1 MTLTVTT
8 EGIVLMLLALLGLA
22 IGIYLL
28 VVLKNANQLITE
40 VNKTLTGNQ
49 QKIENLLLHLE
60 ELSGNAAL
68 LSEELK
74 KQLESNKVIVSSI
87 FQTGADSMLLL
98 SDATSRIRTL
108 VANFNQIISLVNH
121 FIKKKK

>member
-1 MTLTVTT
+1 MTLTVTI

-40 VNKTLTGNQ
+40 VNKTLTVNQ

-60 ELSGNAAL
+60 ELSENAAL
-68 LSEELK
+68 LSEGLK
-74 KQLESNKVIVSSI
+74 KQIENNKVLVSSI
-87 FQTGADSMLLL
+87 FQTGVDSMLLL
-98 SDATSRIRTL
+98 SDTTSRIKTL
-108 VANFNQIISLVNH
+108 VSNFNQIIDLVNR
-121 FIKKKK
+121 FIKKKR

>member
-108 VANFNQIISLVNH
+108 VANFNQIISLVNR

>member
-60 ELSGNAAL
+60 LLTGNAAL
-68 LSEELK
+68 LSEEMK
-74 KQLESNKVIVSSI
+74 KQLESNKVIVSSS

-108 VANFNQIISLVNH
+108 IANFNQIINMVNR

>member
-60 ELSGNAAL
+60 LLTGNAAL
-68 LSEELK
+68 LSEEMK

-108 VANFNQIISLVNH
+108 IANFNQIINMVNR

>member
-8 EGIVLMLLALLGLA
+8 EGIVLMLLALIGLA

-28 VVLKNANQLITE
+28 IVLKNANQLITE

-49 QKIENLLLHLE
+49 QKIENLLLNLE
-60 ELSGNAAL
+60 LLTGNAAL
-68 LSEELK
+68 LSEEMK

-98 SDATSRIRTL
+98 SDATSRIRNL
-108 VANFNQIISLVNH
+108 VANFNQIMSTINR

>member
-8 EGIVLMLLALLGLA
+8 EGIVLMLLALIGLA

-28 VVLKNANQLITE
+28 IVLKNANQLITE

-60 ELSGNAAL
+60 LLTGNAAL
-68 LSEELK
+68 LSEEMK
-74 KQLESNKVIVSSI
+74 KQIESNKVIVSSI

-98 SDATSRIRTL
+98 SDATSRIRNL
-108 VANFNQIISLVNH
+108 VANFNQIMSTINR

>member
-1 MTLTVTT
+1 MTLTVTP
-8 EGIVLMLLALLGLA
+8 EGIVLILLALLGLA

-40 VNKTLTGNQ
+40 VNKTLIGNQ

-60 ELSGNAAL
+60 LLTANAAQ
-68 LSEELK
+68 LSEEMK
-74 KQLESNKVIVSSI
+74 KQLESNKMVVSSI

-108 VANFNQIISLVNH
+108 VANFNQIISTVNR

>member
-60 ELSGNAAL
+60 VLSGNAAL
-68 LSEELK
+68 LSEEMK
-74 KQLESNKVIVSSI
+74 KQIESNKVIVSSI
-87 FQTGADSMLLL
+87 FQTGADSILLL

-108 VANFNQIISLVNH
+108 VANFNQIINMVNR

>member
-28 VVLKNANQLITE
+28 VVLKNANQLLTE

-60 ELSGNAAL
+60 VVSGNAAL

-74 KQLESNKVIVSSI
+74 KQIESNKVVVSSI
-87 FQTGADSMLLL
+87 FQTGADSILLL

-108 VANFNQIISLVNH
+108 VANFNQIISTVNR

>member
-8 EGIVLMLLALLGLA
+8 EGVVLMLLALLGLA

-28 VVLKNANQLITE
+28 VILKNANQLITE

-49 QKIENLLLHLE
+49 QKIESLLLHLE
-60 ELSGNAAL
+60 LLTGNAAL
-68 LSEELK
+68 LSEEMK

-98 SDATSRIRTL
+98 NDATSRIRTL
-108 VANFNQIISLVNH
+108 VANFNQILNLVNR

>member
-1 MTLTVTT
+1 MTLTVTI

-40 VNKTLTGNQ
+40 VNKTLTVNQ

-60 ELSGNAAL
+60 ELSENAAL
-68 LSEELK
+68 LSEGLK
-74 KQLESNKVIVSSI
+74 KQIENNKVLVSSI
-87 FQTGADSMLLL
+87 FQTGVDSMLLL
-98 SDATSRIRTL
+98 SDTTSRIKTL
-108 VANFNQIISLVNH
+108 VSNFNQIIGLVNR
-121 FIKKKK
+121 FIKKKR

>member
-1 MTLTVTT
+1 MTFTVTI

-28 VVLKNANQLITE
+28 VILKNANKLITE
-40 VNKTLTGNQ
+40 VNKTLTVNQ

-60 ELSGNAAL
+60 ELSENAAL
-68 LSEELK
+68 LSEGLK
-74 KQLESNKVIVSSI
+74 KQIENNKVLVSSI

-98 SDATSRIRTL
+98 SDTTSRIKTL
-108 VANFNQIISLVNH
+108 VSNFNQIIGLVNR
-121 FIKKKK
+121 FIRKKR

>member
-28 VVLKNANQLITE
+28 VILKKANQFLTE
-40 VNKTLTGNQ
+40 VNKTLAGNQ
-49 QKIENLLLHLE
+49 QKIENLLLNLE
-60 ELSGNAAL
+60 VLSGNAAL

-74 KQLESNKVIVSSI
+74 KQIESNKVIVSSI

-108 VANFNQIISLVNH
+108 VANFNQIISTVNR

>member
-1 MTLTVTT
+1 MTLTVTI

-40 VNKTLTGNQ
+40 VNKTLTVNQ

-60 ELSGNAAL
+60 ELSENAAL
-68 LSEELK
+68 LSEGLK
-74 KQLESNKVIVSSI
+74 KQIENNKVLVSSI

-98 SDATSRIRTL
+98 SDTTSRIKTL
-108 VANFNQIISLVNH
+108 VSNFNQIIGLVNR
-121 FIKKKK
+121 FIKKKR

>member
-8 EGIVLMLLALLGLA
+8 EGIVLMLLALIGLA

-28 VVLKNANQLITE
+28 IVLKNANQLITE

-60 ELSGNAAL
+60 LLTGNAAL
-68 LSEELK
+68 LSEEMK

-108 VANFNQIISLVNH
+108 VANFNQIMSTINR

>member
-8 EGIVLMLLALLGLA
+8 EGIVLILLVLLGLA

-28 VVLKNANQLITE
+28 VVLKNVNKLITE

-87 FQTGADSMLLL
+87 FQTGADSMFLL

-108 VANFNQIISLVNH
+108 VANFNQIISTVNR
-121 FIKKKK
+121 FIKKKT

>member
-40 VNKTLTGNQ
+40 VNKTLTVNQ

-60 ELSGNAAL
+60 ELSENAAL
-68 LSEELK
+68 LSEGLK
-74 KQLESNKVIVSSI
+74 KQIENNKVLVSSI
-87 FQTGADSMLLL
+87 FQTGVDSMLLL
-98 SDATSRIRTL
+98 SDTTSRIKTL
-108 VANFNQIISLVNH
+108 VSNFNQIIGLVNR
-121 FIKKKK
+121 FIKKKR

>member
-74 KQLESNKVIVSSI
+74 KQLENNKVIVSSI
-87 FQTGADSMLLL
+87 FQTGADSMLLI

-108 VANFNQIISLVNH
+108 VANFNQIISLVNR

>member
-1 MTLTVTT
+1 
-8 EGIVLMLLALLGLA
+8 MLLALIGLA

-28 VVLKNANQLITE
+28 IVLKNANQLITE

-60 ELSGNAAL
+60 LLTGNAAL
-68 LSEELK
+68 LSEEMK
-74 KQLESNKVIVSSI
+74 KQIESNKVIVSSI

-98 SDATSRIRTL
+98 SDATSRIRNL
-108 VANFNQIISLVNH
+108 VANFNQIMSTINR